1 MTYELAPV
9 VQAVLDIYP
18 EKRKDGFDHF
28 MDFANLIANSLSGV
42 YGVVNAS
49 ISGILQT
56 CALMQGRYELRKI
69 VEYTS
74 SLEEARIK
82 SAVEFERLE
91 LKKQHQWQQYDLQKS
106 VLKLYVDKQ
115 YQKTIDEMLKSF
127 QHVSQNIDKTKF
139 KIIREID
146 EYTSNYIRG
155 MEHKYKAII
164 REQELVYAAYKDQ
177 LEELSKSGIDR
188 IKLAS
193 SIADKVICNIDKFDD
208 KKFSIV
214 FDSIIRLTEPYEIN
228 FEGFTKIRNSV
239 IKFDKS

>member
-1 MTYELAPV
+1 MSHELVPI

-28 MDFANLIANSLSGV
+28 MDLANLVANSLSGV

-74 SLEEARIK
+74 NLEEARLK
-82 SAVEFERLE
+82 SAVEFERLD
-91 LKKQHQWQQYDLQKS
+91 LQKQHQWQQYDLQKS

-115 YQKTIDEMLKSF
+115 YQKAIDGMIKS
-127 QHVSQNIDKTKF
+127 SQQISRKIDNVKF

-146 EYTSNYIRG
+146 EYSSNYFRG
-155 MEHKYKAII
+155 MDRQYKAII

-177 LEELSKSGIDR
+177 LEELSKSGVDR
-188 IKLAS
+188 IELAS
-193 SIADKVICNIDKFDD
+193 SIADRVISNIDKFDD
-208 KKFSIV
+208 KKFGIV
-214 FDSIIRLTEPYEIN
+214 FDAIIRLTEPHEVS

-239 IKFDKS
+239 IEFNRI

>member
-1 MTYELAPV
+1 MSFELAPI
-9 VQAVLDIYP
+9 VQAVLDVYP

-28 MDFANLIANSLSGV
+28 MDLANLVANSFGGV

-74 SLEEARIK
+74 NLEEARIK
-82 SAVEFERLE
+82 SAVEFERLD
-91 LKKQHQWQQYDLQKS
+91 LQKQHQRQQYDLQKS

-115 YQKTIDEMLKSF
+115 YQKTIDEMIKSS
-127 QHVSQNIDKTKF
+127 QQISQNINNI
-139 KIIREID
+139 KIKMIREID
-146 EYTSNYIRG
+146 EYTSNYIRR
-155 MEHKYKAII
+155 MELQYKAII

-177 LEELSKSGIDR
+177 LNELSKSGVDR

-193 SIADKVICNIDKFDD
+193 SIADKVISNIDKFDD
-208 KKFSIV
+208 KKFGIV
-214 FDSIIRLTEPYEIN
+214 FDAIIRLTEPHEVS
-228 FEGFTKIRNSV
+228 FEGFTNIRNSV
-239 IKFDKS
+239 IEINRI